1 MLIEGITPT
10 SGEMLGRRGS
20 LAFTSLKQA
29 GGFQTT
35 TPPQTCSREKE
46 WYNTKLKK
54 NNKDKIQW
62 SGI

>member
-10 SGEMLGRRGS
+10 SGEMLGRTGS

-35 TPPQTCSREKE
+35 TPPQTCSMAKR
-46 WYNTKLKK
+46 LV
-54 NNKDKIQW
+54 
-62 SGI
+62 